1 MKGDRG
7 IEGIRG
13 LDGKPGLKGKFQT
26 IEHIFKRF
34 DEIFSFHRN
43 REQVNLVEVA

>member
-26 IEHIFKRF
+26 IEHVIRRMKCFL
-34 DEIFSFHRN
+34 RN